1 MVRLGAT
8 FFAICSLFVGGAS
21 AQEGQWLS
29 ASAASAYAKSVRNAG
44 KIVAS
49 VDCRNTSAVK
59 AVFKP
64 EIKIVS
70 AANPQKRDWQL
81 FLYQGNMDYQPGPP
95 NQWNQW
101 RRVVNK
107 VLAGGGGGTQY
118 HCSLFHK
125 K

>member
-1 MVRLGAT
+1 MLRL
-8 FFAICSLFVGGAS
+8 AS
-21 AQEGQWLS
+21 FLAASAMMLANACAQEGQWLS
-29 ASAASAYAKSVRNAG
+29 ASAASGYVKSVKNSGR
-44 KIVAS
+44 IVTS
-49 VDCRNTSAVK
+49 VDCRNTSSVK
-59 AVFKP
+59 SVFKP
-64 EIKIVS
+64 EVKIVS
-70 AANPQKRDWQL
+70 AANPQNRDWQL